1 MKKKKKPGNNK
12 QNQQQPQ
19 KQPQAQAVAAA
30 PNNSNDNKSFTKFKE
45 LQARLR
51 SAHRENA
58 QLKSRIAQL
67 EQDKADLRKELFESL
82 AAIPPK
88 NTKMVECSVSQEAAA
103 DLCDFCNPH
112 REGKCPSCQH
122 RLTILPSI
130 LSLLVKNS
138 SIGAEELCKVACTN
152 SQLRRFYSLRMIV
165 KMRGSSYCAIDV
177 TAERFDDAAGCAVCH
192 EFEGIAWLQKLWNCK
207 TPRFAFGKNSSN
219 FGGRVQSWRHKPSN
233 TFFCHCR

>member
-1 MKKKKKPGNNK
+1 MKKKKKKPGNNK
-12 QNQQQPQ
+12 QNQQHAQTQ
-19 KQPQAQAVAAA
+19 SQAQAAAA
-30 PNNSNDNKSFTKFKE
+30 ALNSNDNKSFTKFKE

-165 KMRGSSYCAIDV
+165 KMRGSSYCAIDG
-177 TAERFDDAAGCAVCH
+177 R
-192 EFEGIAWLQKLWNCK
+192 
-207 TPRFAFGKNSSN
+207 AF
-219 FGGRVQSWRHKPSN
+219 R
-233 TFFCHCR
+233 